1 MALNL
6 RNKALQPVDGDDGWK
21 APKKPTTRVAAI
33 TPPAEAKPPHL
44 GAALT
49 EMPTRIQQAA
59 EQIKAGLRTE
69 QDRLR
74 AQIELAQDDARRLAL
89 RMRATGQ
96 TMATTDQADLDRY
109 IGERQDQIDSLDTQI
124 AALDRRTADR
134 VERGPRLF
142 AEFVDTAKALV
153 EGLTALQPAYDR
165 AAKLEEDIRSLLTD
179 YHPNGRIVV
188 TSIPSATTGG
198 TVLGLVQRLKL
209 VFGDDRSDASVLD
222 RLLTDARE
230 AGLDV

>member
-6 RNKALQPVDGDDGWK
+6 RTRATQPVDGDDGWK
-21 APKKPTTRVAAI
+21 TPKKPAPRPAAVAPPSQTR
-33 TPPAEAKPPHL
+33 PPHL

-49 EMPTRIQQAA
+49 EMPARIQQAA
-59 EQIKAGLRTE
+59 EQIKAGLRSE

-96 TMATTDQADLDRY
+96 TLTTTDQAELDRY
-109 IGERQDQIDSLDTQI
+109 IAERQDRIDSIDTQI
-124 AALDRRTADR
+124 AHLDRRTADR
-134 VERGPRLF
+134 VERAPRLF
-142 AEFVDTAKALV
+142 AEFVDTAKTLV
-153 EGLTALQPAYDR
+153 DGLKALQPTY
-165 AAKLEEDIRSLLTD
+165 AAAEKLEEDIRSLLTD
-179 YHPNGRIVV
+179 QLPNGRIVV
-188 TSIPSATTGG
+188 TSIPSARTGG

-222 RLLTDARE
+222 RLLADARD